1 MISRR
6 RSGISIL
13 VTMMAMKPP
22 MVAMM
27 KLRVMIL
34 MILGMI
40 VKVGHICFPEFT

>member
-6 RSGISIL
+6 RSGITIL

-22 MVAMM
+22 MVAIV
-27 KLRVMIL
+27 KLMMIL

-40 VKVGHICFPEFT
+40 VEVGHICFPEFT